1 MLSRGVTCLQKCLDY
16 SFPWYC
22 QLSGSCLWL
31 MEEGIVHQSLWPW
44 DGACVLHVDA
54 VHGWRS
60 GDLCRFAATAANGA
74 RARGAL
80 SFLAYE
86 FV

>member
-1 MLSRGVTCLQKCLDY
+1 
-16 SFPWYC
+16 
-22 QLSGSCLWL
+22 

-60 GDLCRFAATAANGA
+60 GDLCRFAATAAHGA